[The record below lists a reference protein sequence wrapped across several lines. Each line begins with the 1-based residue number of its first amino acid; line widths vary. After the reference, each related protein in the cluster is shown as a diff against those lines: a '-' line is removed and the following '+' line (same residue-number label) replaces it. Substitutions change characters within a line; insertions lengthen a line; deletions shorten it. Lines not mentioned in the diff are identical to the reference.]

1 MDLNLYKQC
10 VEFRKLESKYWTN
23 DCVICYMQIIPS
35 KNIGFACNH
44 NSCISC
50 FTHYLKLTMKTREIP
65 CCFVCRNIVCYM
77 DVDDNNSKKKIMN
90 IINPPMNT
98 IDYNPPMNT
107 IDYNPPMNTIDYNSL
122 IVEENF
128 SQMIYDDD
136 PRRYHPVLLYNRDFR
151 LFYAISQP
159 FLFILVLFIGYYFI
173 K

>member
-50 FTHYLKLTMKTREIP
+50 FTHYLKLTMETRNIP

-90 IINPPMNT
+90 IINPPSDVVVYQSPT
-98 IDYNPPMNT
+98 EI
-107 IDYNPPMNTIDYNSL
+107 
-122 IVEENF
+122 EEIF
-128 SQMIYDDD
+128 SQMTYDDD
-136 PRRYHPVLLYNRDFR
+136 PRRYHSVLLYNRDFGIFYILSNSS
-151 LFYAISQP
+151 LFLLI
-159 FLFILVLFIGYYFI
+159 LFFGYYLI